1 MWTKMKFKTIRWKLV
16 ETLEPPV
23 VKHMVTRE
31 LLSKKDL
38 FGQVTVRIHTKQV
51 CLESISHKYL

>member
-1 MWTKMKFKTIRWKLV
+1 MWTKMKFKTIKWKLV

-23 VKHMVTRE
+23 VKHMVSRE

-38 FGQVTVRIHTKQV
+38 FGQVTVRLHTKQV
-51 CLESISHKYL
+51 